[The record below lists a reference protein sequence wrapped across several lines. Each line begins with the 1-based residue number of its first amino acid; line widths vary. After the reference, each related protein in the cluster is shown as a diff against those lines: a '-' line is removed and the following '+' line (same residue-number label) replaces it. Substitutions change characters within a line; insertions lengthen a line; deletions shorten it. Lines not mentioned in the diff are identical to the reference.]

1 MVHKE
6 LLYDVIIENISE
18 VYDPKDPNMKL
29 SPSTTYAVKPIC
41 APDIIDYSVTP
52 DDTLRAQDEDATL
65 KKIRGVV
72 RNDTDA
78 DFIKKKGM
86 INRLILEMEKVHT
99 INCSEEIRDES
110 PSLSDVRTPRCR
122 H

>member
-1 MVHKE
+1 
-6 LLYDVIIENISE
+6 
-18 VYDPKDPNMKL
+18 MKL

-65 KKIRGVV
+65 KKIRG
-72 RNDTDA
+72 A

-110 PSLSDVRTPRCR
+110 PSLSDVRNPRCR

>member
-1 MVHKE
+1 M
-6 LLYDVIIENISE
+6 
-18 VYDPKDPNMKL
+18 
-29 SPSTTYAVKPIC
+29 KPIC

-52 DDTLRAQDEDATL
+52 DDTLRGKDEDATL
-65 KKIRGVV
+65 KKIRG
-72 RNDTDA
+72 A

-110 PSLSDVRTPRCR
+110 PSLSDVRNPRCR

>member
-1 MVHKE
+1 
-6 LLYDVIIENISE
+6 
-18 VYDPKDPNMKL
+18 MKL

-110 PSLSDVRTPRCR
+110 PSLSDVRNPRCR

>member
-1 MVHKE
+1 M
-6 LLYDVIIENISE
+6 
-18 VYDPKDPNMKL
+18 
-29 SPSTTYAVKPIC
+29 
-41 APDIIDYSVTP
+41 TP

-86 INRLILEMEKVHT
+86 INRLILKMEKVHT
-99 INCSEEIRDES
+99 IVLKKFGTKVLVFLTSG
-110 PSLSDVRTPRCR
+110 PLDVDTSRTIGRV
-122 H
+122 